1 MILIIL
7 LDKYIKILKGDYKF
21 MKSSTKLIIFN
32 IDIADSQNIFGFK
45 LFNNNDAKQ
54 YLKCVKLLEN
64 NNSEITTNSESFEYS
79 TQYFT
84 VMSISSSEL
93 KVLQKFFDIDN
104 DTSSDADAMGFFPNA
119 IEDAYEE
126 GLLDDYDEDSE
137 ESDDDYD
144 EDYY

>member
-1 MILIIL
+1 
-7 LDKYIKILKGDYKF
+7 

-32 IDIADSQNIFGFK
+32 IDIADSQNVFGFK

-64 NNSEITTNSESFEYS
+64 NNSEFTASSDNFEYS
-79 TQYFT
+79 TQYFS
-84 VMSISSSEL
+84 VMSVSSSEL

-104 DTSSDADAMGFFPNA
+104 DTSSDSNAMGFFPNA

-126 GLLDDYDEDSE
+126 GLLDDYENDEDAE
-137 ESDDDYD
+137 DSDEYD